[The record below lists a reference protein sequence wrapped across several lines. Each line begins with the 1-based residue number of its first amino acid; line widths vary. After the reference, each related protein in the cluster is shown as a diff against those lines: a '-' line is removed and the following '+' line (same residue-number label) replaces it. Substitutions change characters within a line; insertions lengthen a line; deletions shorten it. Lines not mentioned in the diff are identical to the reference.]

1 MTLAERIERVFH
13 WLQFKSSECPAEF
26 AEDVKFIKNR
36 YSELKSTI
44 DFESAS
50 QQAKTEWL
58 VKVIIQHSDKI
69 HNYYRD

>member
-26 AEDVKFIKNR
+26 AGDVKSIKNR
-36 YSELKSTI
+36 YSELKRTI

-50 QQAKTEWL
+50 QQAKVEWL
-58 VKVIIQHSDKI
+58 EEILGEQDSYWDKK
-69 HNYYRD
+69 